1 MTFAPRRAASSSVLL
16 ASVSVALTLG
26 AAACAKPA
34 GPPAAE
40 TVPVRIGQ
48 VVQKPVALQIRN
60 VGTVQAYTAVT
71 VRALVAGEIMQVH
84 FREGQDV
91 AKGDLL
97 FTIDPRPYQAAL
109 AQAEAALARDRAQE
123 ANAAA
128 DAQRYEDLVA
138 KDYVTRQQYDGV
150 IANQKALGATVRSDE
165 AALER
170 ARLDL
175 AYCSIRSP
183 IDGRTGAVMVQV
195 GNIVKSNDATLV
207 AINQVV
213 PIYVSFAVPERDLAE
228 IRKRQ
233 AQGKLTVQAED
244 AATNQPISRGE
255 LTFVDN
261 TVDRATGTIILKA
274 TFANPDRA
282 LWPGEFVNAVLT
294 LATDQKAVVA
304 PTSAIQNG
312 QQGTYAYVV
321 KADQTVESR
330 PVTVARNAPEGAVI
344 AKGLS
349 PGETVVTDG
358 QLRLSPGAKIEVVTG
373 QGAAAAKQS

>member
-1 MTFAPRRAASSSVLL
+1 MTFALRRAASASVLL

-344 AKGLS
+344 AKGLA

-358 QLRLSPGAKIEVVTG
+358 QRRLSPGAKVEVVTG
-373 QGAAAAKQS
+373 QAPGATQS

>member
-1 MTFAPRRAASSSVLL
+1 MTFALRRAAPASVLL
-16 ASVSVALTLG
+16 ASVSVALTLTV
-26 AAACAKPA
+26 AACAKKAAAPV
-34 GPPAAE
+34 AE

-60 VGTVQAYTAVT
+60 VGTVQAYTAVA

-91 AKGDLL
+91 GKGDLL

-304 PTSAIQNG
+304 PASAIQNG

-344 AKGLS
+344 AKGLA

-358 QLRLSPGAKIEVVTG
+358 QLRLSPGAKVEVVTG
-373 QGAAAAKQS
+373 QAPGATQS

>member
-1 MTFAPRRAASSSVLL
+1 MTFTLRRAASTFFFL
-16 ASVSVALTLG
+16 ASVALTLTV
-26 AAACAKPA
+26 AACAKKAAAPV
-34 GPPAAE
+34 AE

-344 AKGLS
+344 AKGLA

-373 QGAAAAKQS
+373 QAPGATQS

>member
-1 MTFAPRRAASSSVLL
+1 MTFALRRAAPASVLL

-344 AKGLS
+344 AKGLA

-373 QGAAAAKQS
+373 QAPGATQS

>member
-1 MTFAPRRAASSSVLL
+1 MTLTLALRRAASASVLV
-16 ASVSVALTLG
+16 ASVALTLTV
-26 AAACAKPA
+26 AACAKKAAAPV
-34 GPPAAE
+34 AE

-48 VVQKPVALQIRN
+48 VVQKPDPLQIRN
-60 VGTVQAYTAVT
+60 VGTVQAYTAVA

-344 AKGLS
+344 AKGLA

-373 QGAAAAKQS
+373 QAPGATQS

>member
-91 AKGDLL
+91 GKGDLL

-344 AKGLS
+344 AKGLA

-373 QGAAAAKQS
+373 QAPGATQS

>member
-1 MTFAPRRAASSSVLL
+1 
-16 ASVSVALTLG
+16 
-26 AAACAKPA
+26 
-34 GPPAAE
+34 
-40 TVPVRIGQ
+40 VRIGQ

-344 AKGLS
+344 AKGLA

-358 QLRLSPGAKIEVVTG
+358 QLRLSPGAKVEVVTG
-373 QGAAAAKQS
+373 QAPGATQS

>member
-1 MTFAPRRAASSSVLL
+1 MTFAPRRAASASVLL

-26 AAACAKPA
+26 ASACAKPA

-228 IRKRQ
+228 IRRRQ

-304 PTSAIQNG
+304 PASAIQNG

-344 AKGLS
+344 AKGLA

-373 QGAAAAKQS
+373 QAPGATQS

>member
-1 MTFAPRRAASSSVLL
+1 MTFAPRRAASASVLL

-26 AAACAKPA
+26 ASACAKPA

-344 AKGLS
+344 AKGLA

-358 QLRLSPGAKIEVVTG
+358 QLRLSPGAKVEVVTG
-373 QGAAAAKQS
+373 QAPGATQS

>member
-1 MTFAPRRAASSSVLL
+1 MTLALRRAAPASVLL

-26 AAACAKPA
+26 SAACAKPA

-344 AKGLS
+344 AKGLA

-358 QLRLSPGAKIEVVTG
+358 QLRLSPGAKVEVVTG
-373 QGAAAAKQS
+373 QAPGATQS

>member
-1 MTFAPRRAASSSVLL
+1 MTLTLALRRAASASVLV
-16 ASVSVALTLG
+16 ASVALTLTV
-26 AAACAKPA
+26 AACAKKAAAPV
-34 GPPAAE
+34 AE

-344 AKGLS
+344 AKGLA

-358 QLRLSPGAKIEVVTG
+358 QLRLSPGAKVEVVTG
-373 QGAAAAKQS
+373 QAPGATQS

>member
-1 MTFAPRRAASSSVLL
+1 MTLTLALRRAASASVLV
-16 ASVSVALTLG
+16 ASVALTLTV
-26 AAACAKPA
+26 AACAKKAAAPV
-34 GPPAAE
+34 AE

-91 AKGDLL
+91 GKGDLL

-344 AKGLS
+344 AKGLA

-358 QLRLSPGAKIEVVTG
+358 QLRLSPGAKVEVVTG
-373 QGAAAAKQS
+373 QAPGATQS

>member
-1 MTFAPRRAASSSVLL
+1 MTFAPRRAASASVLL

-294 LATDQKAVVA
+294 LATDQNAVIA

-344 AKGLS
+344 AKGLA

-358 QLRLSPGAKIEVVTG
+358 QLRLSPGAKVEVVTG
-373 QGAAAAKQS
+373 QAPGATQS

>member
-1 MTFAPRRAASSSVLL
+1 MTLTLALRRAASASVLV
-16 ASVSVALTLG
+16 ASVALTLTV
-26 AAACAKPA
+26 AACAKKAAAPV
-34 GPPAAE
+34 AE

-60 VGTVQAYTAVT
+60 VGTVQAYTAVA

-91 AKGDLL
+91 GKGDLL

-344 AKGLS
+344 AKGLA

-373 QGAAAAKQS
+373 QAPGATQS

>member
-1 MTFAPRRAASSSVLL
+1 MTLTLALRRAASASVLV
-16 ASVSVALTLG
+16 ASVALTLTV
-26 AAACAKPA
+26 AACAKKAAAPV
-34 GPPAAE
+34 AE

-91 AKGDLL
+91 GKGDLL

-228 IRKRQ
+228 IRRRQ

-304 PTSAIQNG
+304 PASAIQNG

-344 AKGLS
+344 AKGLA

-373 QGAAAAKQS
+373 QAPGATQS

>member
-1 MTFAPRRAASSSVLL
+1 MTLTLALRRAASASVLV
-16 ASVSVALTLG
+16 ASVALTLTV
-26 AAACAKPA
+26 AACAKKAAAPV
-34 GPPAAE
+34 AE

-60 VGTVQAYTAVT
+60 VGTVQAYTAVA

-91 AKGDLL
+91 GKGDLL

-138 KDYVTRQQYDGV
+138 KDYVTRQQYDAV

-213 PIYVSFAVPERDLAE
+213 PIYVSFAVPERELAE

-233 AQGKLTVQAED
+233 ALGKLTVQAED

-344 AKGLS
+344 AKGLA

-373 QGAAAAKQS
+373 QAPGATQS

>member
-1 MTFAPRRAASSSVLL
+1 MTFALRRAAPASVLL

-213 PIYVSFAVPERDLAE
+213 PIYVSFAVPERELAE

-233 AQGKLTVQAED
+233 ALGKLTVQAED

-344 AKGLS
+344 AKGLA

-373 QGAAAAKQS
+373 QAPGATQS

>member
-60 VGTVQAYTAVT
+60 VGTVQAYTAVA

-91 AKGDLL
+91 GKGDLL

-138 KDYVTRQQYDGV
+138 KDYVTRQQYDAV

-228 IRKRQ
+228 IRRRQ

-304 PTSAIQNG
+304 PASAIQNG

-344 AKGLS
+344 AKGLA

-358 QLRLSPGAKIEVVTG
+358 QLRLSPGAKVEVVTG
-373 QGAAAAKQS
+373 QAPGATQS

>member
-344 AKGLS
+344 AKGLA
-349 PGETVVTDG
+349 PGETEVTDG
-358 QLRLSPGAKIEVVTG
+358 QLRLSPGAKVEVVTG
-373 QGAAAAKQS
+373 QAPGATQS

>member
-1 MTFAPRRAASSSVLL
+1 
-16 ASVSVALTLG
+16 
-26 AAACAKPA
+26 
-34 GPPAAE
+34 
-40 TVPVRIGQ
+40 
-48 VVQKPVALQIRN
+48 
-60 VGTVQAYTAVT
+60 
-71 VRALVAGEIMQVH
+71 
-84 FREGQDV
+84 
-91 AKGDLL
+91 
-97 FTIDPRPYQAAL
+97 
-109 AQAEAALARDRAQE
+109 
-123 ANAAA
+123 
-128 DAQRYEDLVA
+128 
-138 KDYVTRQQYDGV
+138 VTRQQYDGV

-344 AKGLS
+344 AKGLA

-358 QLRLSPGAKIEVVTG
+358 QLRLSPGAKVEVVTG
-373 QGAAAAKQS
+373 QAPGATQS

>member
-1 MTFAPRRAASSSVLL
+1 VTFAPRRAASASVLL

-344 AKGLS
+344 AKGLA

-373 QGAAAAKQS
+373 QAPGATQS

>member
-1 MTFAPRRAASSSVLL
+1 MTFALRRAAPASVLL

-344 AKGLS
+344 AKGLA

-358 QLRLSPGAKIEVVTG
+358 QLRLSPGAKVEVVTG
-373 QGAAAAKQS
+373 QAPGATQS

>member
-1 MTFAPRRAASSSVLL
+1 VTFAPRRAASASVLL

-344 AKGLS
+344 EKGLA

-373 QGAAAAKQS
+373 QAPGATQS

>member
-1 MTFAPRRAASSSVLL
+1 MTFALRRAASASVLL

-344 AKGLS
+344 AKGLA

-358 QLRLSPGAKIEVVTG
+358 QLRLSPGAKVEVVTG
-373 QGAAAAKQS
+373 QAPGATQS

>member
-1 MTFAPRRAASSSVLL
+1 MTFAPRRAASASVLL

-294 LATDQKAVVA
+294 LATDQNAVIA

-344 AKGLS
+344 AKGLA

-373 QGAAAAKQS
+373 QAPGATQS

>member
-1 MTFAPRRAASSSVLL
+1 MTFAPRRAASASVLL
-16 ASVSVALTLG
+16 ASVSVALTMG

-344 AKGLS
+344 AKGLA

-373 QGAAAAKQS
+373 QAPGATQS

>member
-1 MTFAPRRAASSSVLL
+1 MTFAPRRAASASVLL
-16 ASVSVALTLG
+16 ASVSVALTMG

-344 AKGLS
+344 AKGLA

-358 QLRLSPGAKIEVVTG
+358 QLRLSPGAKVEVVTG
-373 QGAAAAKQS
+373 QAPGATQS

>member
-1 MTFAPRRAASSSVLL
+1 MTFAPRRAASASVLL

-304 PTSAIQNG
+304 PASAIQNG

-344 AKGLS
+344 AKGLA

-358 QLRLSPGAKIEVVTG
+358 QLRLSPGAKVEVVTG
-373 QGAAAAKQS
+373 QAPGATQS

>member
-1 MTFAPRRAASSSVLL
+1 VTFAPRRAASASVLL

-344 AKGLS
+344 AKGLA

-358 QLRLSPGAKIEVVTG
+358 QLRLSPGAKVEVVTG
-373 QGAAAAKQS
+373 QAPGATQS